1 MNRPTYLPRRLP
13 WAIIPWSGPTM
24 RTGQGIFIYLW
35 AIRRTYLIMP
45 RMLRSSGMLSSGR
58 RKGPIPPKING
69 ELKTGPMTISY
80 RELRHP
86 YINFFT
92 MTRSSFQFIL
102 AIILTV
108 SFVGGTAL
116 AQQPRFKALVV
127 ISKAKDHTRIRTCA
141 DPFLKKR
148 GDENHFQ
155 VDFTDDSSRINEG
168 NLKQYKVFVM
178 LQLAPFDMSVAQQ
191 DALQKFVEQG
201 NGWVGIHAD
210 GLAGKMVV
218 KPERRHWQWFED
230 MMGGVSYSPHPKFQK
245 GTVIIE
251 DRTHPV
257 TKNLPEKFE
266 ISDEWYEFDKSP
278 RPNVHV
284 LALADESN

>member
-1 MNRPTYLPRRLP
+1 
-13 WAIIPWSGPTM
+13 
-24 RTGQGIFIYLW
+24 
-35 AIRRTYLIMP
+35 
-45 RMLRSSGMLSSGR
+45 
-58 RKGPIPPKING
+58 
-69 ELKTGPMTISY
+69 MTS
-80 RELRHP
+80 
-86 YINFFT
+86 NFFT
-92 MTRSSFQFIL
+92 MIKSFFQFIL
-102 AIILTV
+102 AISLTV
-108 SFVGGTAL
+108 SFAGGTAV
-116 AQQPRFKALVV
+116 AQQPRFKVLVV
-127 ISKAKDHTRIRTCA
+127 ISKAKDHTRMMTCA
-141 DPFLKKR
+141 DPFLKKL

-178 LQLAPFDMSVAQQ
+178 LQLAPFDMSIAQQ

-201 NGWVGIHAD
+201 NGWVGIHAA
-210 GLAGKMVV
+210 GLAGKMFV
-218 KPERRHWQWFED
+218 KPERRYWQWFED

-284 LALADESN
+284 LALADESTYTQNKPMGDHPIIWTNERFRRMVYIGIGHDASLCSDKNFEVLVRNAILWAAE